1 MIIYF
6 DCFSGMSG
14 DMTLGALVD
23 AGVPLKELERRLSLL
38 PVKGYKL
45 KAVKV
50 KRAGI
55 SATKVD
61 VVIKRSAISSQQ
73 SAKKW
78 KDVEKIIKTSKLS

>member
-1 MIIYF
+1 MILFF

-23 AGVPLKELERRLSLL
+23 AGVPLKELERRLSLI
-38 PVKGYKL
+38 PIKGYKL

-55 SATKVD
+55 SATKID
-61 VVIKRSAISSQQ
+61 V
-73 SAKKW
+73 
-78 KDVEKIIKTSKLS
+78 IIKSEAGSKKL